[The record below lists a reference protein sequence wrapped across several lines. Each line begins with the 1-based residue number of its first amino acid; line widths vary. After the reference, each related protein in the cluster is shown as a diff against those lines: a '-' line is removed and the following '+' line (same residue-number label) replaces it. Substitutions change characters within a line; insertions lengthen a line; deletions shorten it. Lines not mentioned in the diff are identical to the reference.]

1 MQAAQ
6 IRECSSASGMARW
19 TPHSL
24 SCTCDSQL
32 RGQEQQ
38 LPAAGGRAVVN
49 HDFELA
55 TPPVKLVPAMVPVST
70 VLCVLLLCSLARTD
84 AFCPSIAPVRPGGH
98 CSWAK
103 GVASRLHPR
112 LGDLA
117 KCPML
122 PRGLRALGPGGEEGD
137 EVVIGEGDDDEDVL
151 GNLASRILEIEAAK
165 GQRLR
170 APMLAEE
177 RDNEE
182 EDASRGMGE
191 MMMDGAYT
199 INWDGHDA
207 TVVQNFRCTTR
218 EVRQR
223 KFECGTL
230 AQANTGRDAAA

>member
-1 MQAAQ
+1 MKACQPFLLKFA
-6 IRECSSASGMARW
+6 
-19 TPHSL
+19 TPHW
-24 SCTCDSQL
+24 
-32 RGQEQQ
+32 
-38 LPAAGGRAVVN
+38 
-49 HDFELA
+49 
-55 TPPVKLVPAMVPVST
+55 VPAMLHLSK
-70 VLCVLLLCSLARTD
+70 VLCLLLLCSLARTD

-117 KCPML
+117 KCPMQ
-122 PRGLRALGPGGEEGD
+122 PRGLRALSLGGEDGA
-137 EVVIGEGDDDEDVL
+137 GDDDDDDAL
-151 GNLASRILEIEAAK
+151 GDLASRILEIEVSK

-191 MMMDGAYT
+191 VMMDGAYT

-230 AQANTGRDAAA
+230 AQANTGGDAAEYRQRCRCRVA